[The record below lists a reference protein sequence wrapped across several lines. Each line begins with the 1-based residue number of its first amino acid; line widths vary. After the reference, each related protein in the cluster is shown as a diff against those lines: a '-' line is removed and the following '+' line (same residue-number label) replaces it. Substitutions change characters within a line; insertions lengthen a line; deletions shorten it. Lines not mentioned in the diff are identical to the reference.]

1 MTNTCRVRLIIT
13 NEYGDKTDVAVSMV
27 DSTLGSVYN
36 AIHNAL
42 LGSEFSPE
50 SVEEVFPYKEKYR
63 RTL

>member
-1 MTNTCRVRLIIT
+1 MTNACRVRVIIT
-13 NEYGDKTDVAVSMV
+13 NEYGDKTDVAVGMV

-42 LGSEFSPE
+42 LGSDFSPE
-50 SVEEVFPYKEKYR
+50 LVDEIFPYKEEYR